1 MVVNAATLRAR
12 TGWQSSMSF
21 DLLDIACR
29 IRGEARALAS
39 RYVTRYGADALVLA
53 RMARADVSERG
64 RADRASLYDA
74 AITLLSIR
82 GEHDSFSA
90 RRDPYPHVAIAEVF
104 ASGRQHVAY
113 DHRRMIGLAS

>member
-1 MVVNAATLRAR
+1 M
-12 TGWQSSMSF
+12 
-21 DLLDIACR
+21 LDIACR
-29 IRGEARALAS
+29 IRGEARTLAS

-64 RADRASLYDA
+64 RADRALLYDS

-82 GEHDSFSA
+82 GAHDGLSA
-90 RRDPYPHVAIAEVF
+90 RRDLYPHVAIAEVF
-104 ASGRQHVAY
+104 ASGRQHFAY